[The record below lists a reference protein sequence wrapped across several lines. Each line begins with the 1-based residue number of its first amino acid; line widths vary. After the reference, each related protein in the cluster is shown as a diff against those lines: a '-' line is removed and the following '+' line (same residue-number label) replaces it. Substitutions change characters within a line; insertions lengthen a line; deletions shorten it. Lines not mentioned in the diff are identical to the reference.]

1 MQLSRLPNKNS
12 QRTDRGFTIVE
23 LLIVIV
29 IIGILAAITVV
40 AYNGI
45 QNRANDTAIQAD
57 LRNLGGKIM
66 EYQAINGRYPTGN
79 YDVGITGISSFKASR
94 SSYKT
99 VVGNGNLYY
108 CEGVIAGQPAYTL
121 ISKSKSETVYS
132 YSSTSGAGIYTGAW
146 GGYPTLC
153 PALGYAAG
161 YTPAYG
167 FFQGAD
173 GGWYDWTK

>member
-1 MQLSRLPNKNS
+1 METSDMLSKNAQS
-12 QRTDRGFTIVE
+12 TTRGFTIVE

-29 IIGILAAITVV
+29 IIGILAAITIV

-45 QNRANDTAIQAD
+45 QNRANDTAVQAD

-79 YDVGITGISSFKASR
+79 YDVGITGLSSFKAAR
-94 SSYKT
+94 ASYKT
-99 VVGNGNLYY
+99 VFGNGNLYY
-108 CEGVIAGQPAYTL
+108 CEGLIAGQPAFTL
-121 ISKSKSETVYS
+121 LGKSKSETVFT
-132 YSSTSGAGIYTGAW
+132 YSSASGASTYAGTW

-161 YTPAYG
+161 FTPAYG
-167 FFQGAD
+167 YFQGAD
-173 GGWYDWTK
+173 SGWYDWTK